1 MPRGVFTDLTGQR
14 FGRLTVLGLESKDGG
29 RCKWRCLCDC
39 GKECVCRTDAFKT
52 QRSCGCIRT
61 EKNVKRFFQHGGAR
75 TSLYRILTRLKQ
87 ATSNPNYCHYANY
100 GGKGVKLAEEWKDW
114 ETFKAWAL
122 AHGYKKGLHLHRKDS
137 NGDYSPENCIWL
149 TVHEQQKLH
158 GRLHSTIIEQVDDGG
173 NVVAR
178 FNGYREITEKLG
190 IDTGGVRRSMREGF
204 RCHGYRWRHA
214 STQ

>member
-1 MPRGVFTDLTGQR
+1 MPQGVFTDLTGQR
-14 FGRLTVLGLESKDGG
+14 FGRLTVLGLESKNGG
-29 RCKWRCLCDC
+29 KCKWRCLCDC
-39 GKECVCRTDAFKT
+39 GKQCVCRTDAFKT

-61 EKNVKRFFQHGGAR
+61 EKNIKRFYRHGD
-75 TSLYRILTRLKQ
+75 SFNPLYKIHTRLKQ
-87 ATSNPNYCHYANY
+87 ATSNPKYWSYANY

-122 AHGYKKGLHLHRKDS
+122 AHGYQKGMHLHRKDS
-137 NGDYSPENCIWL
+137 NGDYSPENCVWL
-149 TVHEQQKLH
+149 TVHEHQKLH
-158 GRLHSTIIEQVDDGG
+158 GRLHTTIIEQIDDEG

-190 IDTGGVRRSMREGF
+190 IDTGGVRRSVREGF